1 MGVPLFRRGEQ
12 LGVPSLKSLGEAG
25 PKGIREIPREAEEWA
40 FPNPGPK
47 GRARSGWAEASRPR
61 PKSKSQARAWW
72 ADAFDLFEASPLPKT
87 GGRNFSGYGGSF
99 SGCGGSFL
107 GCGGSFSGYEGSEEE
122 GGKPTLPSVRE
133 WDTSSSLRFQAPGP
147 WEESTEEMQG
157 SSSH

>member
-1 MGVPLFRRGEQ
+1 M
-12 LGVPSLKSLGEAG
+12 
-25 PKGIREIPREAEEWA
+25 IPREAEERA

-87 GGRNFSGYGGSF
+87 DGRNF
-99 SGCGGSFL
+99 SGCGGSL
-107 GCGGSFSGYEGSEEE
+107 SGCGGSFSGYEGAEEE
-122 GGKPTLPSVRE
+122 CGKPTLPSVRE
-133 WDTSSSLRFQAPGP
+133 WDTSSSLRFQAPGL
-147 WEESTEEMQG
+147 WEESIEEMQG